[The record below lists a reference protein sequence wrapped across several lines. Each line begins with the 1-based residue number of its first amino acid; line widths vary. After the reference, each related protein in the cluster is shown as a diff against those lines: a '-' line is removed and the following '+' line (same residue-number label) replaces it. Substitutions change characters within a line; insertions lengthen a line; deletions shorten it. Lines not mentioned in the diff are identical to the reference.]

1 MPRTSSRKR
10 RTTQRNAAD
19 GNEDGST
26 TRTEAEE
33 YDVAINPLD
42 LNDDGTVSKA
52 EEKAYIKAFG
62 KKAFKEEMARQILL
76 AKSNRAST
84 RYLGNER
91 IASLNQHYWMMA
103 ALVFAMWWFLKID
116 DTPGLSLLE

>member
-10 RTTQRNAAD
+10 RNTQRNGAD

-26 TRTEAEE
+26 TRAEAEE
-33 YDVAINPLD
+33 YDVASNPLD
-42 LNDDGTVSKA
+42 LNDDGTVSKD

-91 IASLNQHYWMMA
+91 IVSLNQHYWMMA
-103 ALVFAMWWFLKID
+103 AIVAVMWWFLKFD
-116 DTPGLSLLE
+116 DTPGLSLV

>member
-1 MPRTSSRKR
+1 MPLFIFHLSISKT
-10 RTTQRNAAD
+10 RNSLSVISALVD
-19 GNEDGST
+19 
-26 TRTEAEE
+26 
-33 YDVAINPLD
+33 
-42 LNDDGTVSKA
+42 VSKD

-91 IASLNQHYWMMA
+91 IVSLNQHYWMMA
-103 ALVFAMWWFLKID
+103 AIVAVMWWFLKFD
-116 DTPGLSLLE
+116 DTPGLSLV